1 MKNIKDKSEVNKFN
15 ILRMHAKSCKIAA
28 AQVHIKHK
36 RNAIILIITIAKGIK
51 FVMIKARENFLFYP
65 YEYQS
70 PQKHQ
75 LGHKAENEY
84 NKIHLQYNNLKHLLR
99 YNIVLYW

>member
-51 FVMIKARENFLFYP
+51 FVMIKSRENFSIL
-65 YEYQS
+65 S
-70 PQKHQ
+70 IRISKSS
-75 LGHKAENEY
+75 KAPT
-84 NKIHLQYNNLKHLLR
+84 
-99 YNIVLYW
+99 WT